1 MICSVVSS
9 LNSPTHKKRTGGET
23 KLQREN
29 SWRLKKQIKRNE
41 TQRAASIKMNTFPF
55 VIVDAFCGS
64 NLQEKQGLLRK

>member
-1 MICSVVSS
+1 MICFIVSS
-9 LNSPTHKKRTGGET
+9 SSSPSKKTGGET

-41 TQRAASIKMNTFPF
+41 TQRAASIKMNSFPF

-64 NLQEKQGLLRK
+64 NLQEKQCLLRK

>member
-1 MICSVVSS
+1 MLCSFK
-9 LNSPTHKKRTGGET
+9 LELPYTHKKTRGET

-64 NLQEKQGLLRK
+64 NLQEKHFLLRK

>member
-1 MICSVVSS
+1 MMCSFK
-9 LNSPTHKKRTGGET
+9 LELPYTQKKTRGET

-55 VIVDAFCGS
+55 VTVDAFSGS
-64 NLQEKQGLLRK
+64 NLQEKQCLLRM

>member
-1 MICSVVSS
+1 MLCSFK
-9 LNSPTHKKRTGGET
+9 LELPYTQKTGGET

-55 VIVDAFCGS
+55 VIVDAFCES
-64 NLQEKQGLLRK
+64 NLQEKRCLLRK

>member
-1 MICSVVSS
+1 MICYVVSS
-9 LNSPTHKKRTGGET
+9 LNSPTHKKTGGET

-64 NLQEKQGLLRK
+64 NLQEKQCLLRM